1 MGKNEENTR
10 VNDSS
15 VKYVSYVKAVRSVES
30 KDQACMTGYLVSL
43 KPMQSEATMP
53 FGLAEE

>member
-15 VKYVSYVKAVRSVES
+15 VKYVSYVKAVRSVDS

-43 KPMQSEATMP
+43 KPIQSEATSP
-53 FGLAEE
+53 FSLTEE